1 MTAGV
6 NRAPQAGSNGRAYLL
21 LTFTTLCWG
30 ANAVFGRMAVGEIS
44 PMALVAGRWMGVSLL
59 LALFAH
65 RHLRRDWPV
74 LRPHLPFLAA
84 MGALGFTSFNAIF
97 YVSAHYTTAVNIG
110 IIQGSIPMFI
120 LLGAF
125 AAYRT
130 RITGLQAAGVV
141 LTMTGVAIVGSGGS
155 LARLAALSV
164 NFGDVLMV
172 AACVLYAGYTV
183 GLRKRP
189 PVSALGLFAVMA
201 FAAFLASLP
210 LVFAEVSLGRFL
222 WPTATGWIIVALVT
236 LFPSFLAQIFFIQG
250 VTLIGPGRAGIFV
263 NLVPV
268 FASILAVILLNES
281 FEFFHAIALAL
292 VLGGIWLSERGK
304 SQG

>member
-1 MTAGV
+1 MTTGTDQVTQTKA
-6 NRAPQAGSNGRAYLL
+6 NGRAYLL
-21 LTFTTLCWG
+21 LTFTALCWG

-44 PMALVAGRWMGVSLL
+44 PMALVTARWMGVSVL

-65 RHLRRDWPV
+65 GHLRRDWPV

-84 MGALGFTSFNAIF
+84 MGALGFTSFNALF

-110 IIQGSIPMFI
+110 IIQGAIPMFI

-130 RITGLQAAGVV
+130 RITGLQAVGVV
-141 LTMTGVAIVGSGGS
+141 LTMTGVAIVGSSGS
-155 LARLAALSV
+155 LARLAALAV
-164 NFGDVLMV
+164 NFGDVLLI
-172 AACVLYAGYTV
+172 AACILYAGYTV
-183 GLRKRP
+183 ALRKRP
-189 PVSALGLFAVMA
+189 PASALGLFAVMA

-210 LVFAEVSLGRFL
+210 LVFAEISFGRFQ
-222 WPTATGWIIVALVT
+222 WPTMTGWVIVALVT

-281 FEFFHAIALAL
+281 FEIFHAIALAL

-304 SQG
+304 AG